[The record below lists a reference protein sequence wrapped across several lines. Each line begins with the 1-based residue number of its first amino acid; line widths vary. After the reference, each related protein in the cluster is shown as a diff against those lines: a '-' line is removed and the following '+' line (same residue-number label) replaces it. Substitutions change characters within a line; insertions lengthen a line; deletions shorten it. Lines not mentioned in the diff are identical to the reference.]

1 MWAVM
6 QLMVSGCQ
14 LWGSKHSPHQGELQL
29 GTLFPTFTC
38 PSMQTTSTVLRSF
51 IKASPGTSVF
61 GDSLLPLAPQ
71 SGNALSHNFRVG
83 HCWLICRHPHLE
95 SEKAN
100 KITVCSFNFFSVPY
114 SLLSGVFCSPMAGRL
129 LPIPVPATPRSLPVS
144 PSVLFFLSLSSYAV
158 SRQRPATAL
167 PRWPLWYPWEG

>member
-100 KITVCSFNFFSVPY
+100 KITVCSFNFFFLYRILCLVVSSVPPWQGD
-114 SLLSGVFCSPMAGRL
+114 SFPSPF
-129 LPIPVPATPRSLPVS
+129 LPLHAHS

-158 SRQRPATAL
+158 SHQRPATAL